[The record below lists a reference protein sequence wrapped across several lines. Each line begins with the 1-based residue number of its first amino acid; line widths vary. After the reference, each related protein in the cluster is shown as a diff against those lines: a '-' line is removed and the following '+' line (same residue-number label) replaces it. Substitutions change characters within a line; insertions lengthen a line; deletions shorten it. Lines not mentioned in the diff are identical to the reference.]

1 MAYDYK
7 AGKKRVEKI
16 LKSNL
21 DVIDNNKL
29 PKSDELTFNNAYYSW
44 ISSIFIDIRDSS
56 TLFKKEDNKNISKI
70 MKSFTSEL
78 IEILRNNDNLRDI
91 GIRGDCVYAIY
102 TTPNE
107 KDDDDLFRLACY
119 CNTYMKML
127 NKLLSQNNLPNIEA
141 GIGLAT
147 SKTLVIKTGRKDVGI
162 NDKIWIGNSV
172 VDASNFSSIANKD
185 GYSSIVMSPY
195 FYKHIIKY
203 EKHIEE
209 NLIKVKSEYGDCY
222 MGNFIIPNFKNWIKN
237 GMKD

>member
-1 MAYDYK
+1 MTYDYK

-21 DVIDNNKL
+21 DILDNGKL
-29 PKSDELTFNNAYYSW
+29 PNSNDLTFNNAYYFW

-78 IEILRNNDNLRDI
+78 IEILRKNDNLRDI
-91 GIRGDCVYAIY
+91 GIRGDCIYAIY
-102 TTPNE
+102 TTPKE
-107 KDDDDLFRLACY
+107 TDDDLFTLACY
-119 CNTYMKML
+119 CNTYMSML
-127 NKLLSQNNLPNIEA
+127 NKLLSENNLPNIEA

-147 SKTLVIKTGRKDVGI
+147 SKTLVIKAGRKDVGI

-172 VDASNFSSIANKD
+172 IDASNFSSIANKD
-185 GYSSIVMSPY
+185 NYRLIVMSPD
-195 FYKHIIKY
+195 FYSFIIKY
-203 EKHIEE
+203 EKDIEE
-209 NLIKVKSEYGDCY
+209 NLIKVESKYGDCY
-222 MGNFIIPNFKNWIKN
+222 MGNIIISNFNNWIKN